1 MFLFWPKST
10 KYMWSVENEET
21 YFRIYDEQKYL
32 AGYFDP
38 AYGEHVSDEEIDAM
52 IKRKAPIP
60 GGHLMVPMIK
70 FNLMISDLN
79 IDTNTLATRLDAA
92 NKALGRWSNY
102 IKTKKFPYH
111 HIRVAH
117 TDQDMLTVTLPIR
130 FHHPVGL
137 DNKALAARIT
147 PIMVSM
153 QRWGLL

>member
-1 MFLFWPKST
+1 MFLFWPEFIRD
-10 KYMWSVENEET
+10 MWSVDNEET

-32 AGYFDP
+32 TGYFDP
-38 AYGEHVSDEEIDAM
+38 AYGEHVSDEEIESM
-52 IKRKAPIP
+52 IKRKAPIF

-70 FNLMISDLN
+70 FNLMVSDLN
-79 IDTNTLATRLDAA
+79 INTDMLAARLNAA
-92 NKALGRWSNY
+92 SKAQSRWSNY
-102 IKTKKFPYH
+102 ITTKKFPYH

-130 FHHPVGL
+130 FRNPVHL
-137 DNKALAARIT
+137 DNKELAAKIT